1 MFMESYFTSRWYITF
16 TALVLSNNIKRAIKI
31 SLGSILFAW
40 LAYSL
45 HHQVK
50 SQDRLEESLHSLLQE
65 WTAAKITGIVVVFLL
80 MIVNW
85 SIESKKWQM
94 LLKHTEQLSFIKSFQ
109 SVLMGLAISIITPNR
124 IGEYLG
130 RILYLKNTNK
140 LKGISITI
148 IGSFAQMLVT
158 SMFGVLGLLFY
169 LYSVEQS
176 TWLYGLLALSFIMA
190 CIMFYMLFHLEQLVD
205 FCQRIPLLKKVSVY
219 IEVIKRYERA
229 TLIKLILFAAAR
241 YLVYSTQFFL
251 LLYITHQ
258 YFLPLQTFAGIWMLF
273 WIIAIVPSFVIAD
286 LGIRGQSAITVLAF
300 VSGNELAILVTSVLL
315 WFINLILPS
324 LVGCLFV
331 FKIRMFDND

>member
-1 MFMESYFTSRWYITF
+1 MGT
-16 TALVLSNNIKRAIKI
+16 
-31 SLGSILFAW
+31 ILFVW

-45 HHQVK
+45 YHQIK

-65 WTAAKITGIVVVFLL
+65 WTPAKIIGIVAVFLL
-80 MIVNW
+80 MLVNW
-85 SIESKKWQM
+85 GIESKKWQM
-94 LLKHTEQLSFIKSFQ
+94 LLKHTEQLNFARAFQ

-148 IGSFAQMLVT
+148 IGSFAQILVT
-158 SMFGVLGLLFY
+158 SVFGVLGLLFY
-169 LYSVEQS
+169 LYAVDQS
-176 TWLYGLLALSFIMA
+176 AWLYGWLALSFVMA
-190 CIMFYMLFHLEQLVD
+190 CFMFYMLFHLELVVN
-205 FCQRIPLLKKVSVY
+205 FCQRIPWLKKISVY
-219 IEVIKRYERA
+219 IEVIKRYERI
-229 TLIKLILFAAAR
+229 TLIKLILFATAR

-258 YFLPLQTFAGIWMLF
+258 FFLPAKTFAGIWLLF
-273 WIIAIVPSFVIAD
+273 WIIAVVPSFVIAD
-286 LGIRGQSAITVLAF
+286 LGIRGQTAVTFLAF
-300 VSGNELAILVTSVLL
+300 VSGNHLAILVSSVLL